1 VAQDLA
7 NHAAKNAA
15 KTGRQAVSRAGE
27 YIRQYAAQQP
37 VTALLIAGA
46 IEYALAYLIHRR

>member
-1 VAQDLA
+1 
-7 NHAAKNAA
+7 
-15 KTGRQAVSRAGE
+15 VSRAGE

>member
-1 VAQDLA
+1 MAQDLA
-7 NHAAKNAA
+7 NHAAE
-15 KTGRQAVSRAGE
+15 TGRQAVSRAGE

-46 IEYALAYLIHRR
+46 IGYALAYLIHRR